1 MATEGIS
8 LSKSLLRIFGT
19 FSWDIEKN
27 DSYYLALNELEMTKK
42 ICLPQDAVLGVK
54 DQGFPSKSPYLP
66 PHLRGKT
73 HDEKSAPRSEY
84 DQHFLIRPCFHRFC
98 PVKLLALATAPDLN
112 LPATM
117 LPDSLAQAVVV
128 SVVDTAAAA
137 AVGATTI
144 TGTLVDH
151 LSEMAIVTGSRAR
164 ITTVPNLR

>member
-1 MATEGIS
+1 MKRARRE
-8 LSKSLLRIFGT
+8 
-19 FSWDIEKN
+19 
-27 DSYYLALNELEMTKK
+27 
-42 ICLPQDAVLGVK
+42 
-54 DQGFPSKSPYLP
+54 
-66 PHLRGKT
+66 
-73 HDEKSAPRSEY
+73 
-84 DQHFLIRPCFHRFC
+84 
-98 PVKLLALATAPDLN
+98 LLALATAPDLN

-164 ITTVPNLR
+164 ITTVPNLRDTVGMGIRGGRVAAAEVWRKRSLAKQHHERLQPAASV